1 MLPEKQHCT
10 LLMQMSNHSDW
21 ERITPSGNLML
32 TCMQLNF
39 KIACKLFFLILYA
52 MMWTLSI
59 APARSSLL
67 YQDFRKIAISIVFIF
82 YFFDIVSMGILTA
95 KPETK

>member
-1 MLPEKQHCT
+1 MGKDYT
-10 LLMQMSNHSDW
+10 LRQF
-21 ERITPSGNLML
+21 
-32 TCMQLNF
+32 NF
-39 KIACKLFFLILYA
+39 NMYATEFQDSLQVIFLILYA

-59 APARSSLL
+59 APARLSLL

-82 YFFDIVSMGILTA
+82 YFFDIVSMEILTA

>member
-1 MLPEKQHCT
+1 MYATEFQDSLQV
-10 LLMQMSNHSDW
+10 
-21 ERITPSGNLML
+21 I
-32 TCMQLNF
+32 
-39 KIACKLFFLILYA
+39 FLILYA

-59 APARSSLL
+59 APARTSLL